1 MKLRKWISLAIIGL
15 VLGQPAIAAFEIV
28 TLVNAVETS
37 PSNIILPS
45 STSGMVSFRPCD
57 EECDAVEYRR
67 ARLTDATKF
76 AVNGK
81 AVKFEEFRK
90 AFAAIRGTE
99 DSYALVS
106 YDTKSKTVTSIDVA
120 R

>member
-1 MKLRKWISLAIIGL
+1 MNIRAWKALIIFGLAL
-15 VLGQPAIAAFEIV
+15 SQTAYADFKIV

-45 STSGMVSFRPCD
+45 STNGMVSFRPCD
-57 EECDAVEYRR
+57 DGCEKKYERVQ
-67 ARLTDATKF
+67 LTEATSFVVDGKRVNFEDFRNAF
-76 AVNGK
+76 AV
-81 AVKFEEFRK
+81 
-90 AFAAIRGTE
+90 IRGSE

-106 YDTKSKTVTSIDVA
+106 YDTKTKTVTSIDVA

>member
-1 MKLRKWISLAIIGL
+1 MKIRTWKALAIFGL
-15 VLGQPAIAAFEIV
+15 ALCQPAVADFEIV

-45 STSGMVSFRPCD
+45 SLNGMVSFRPCAG
-57 EECDAVEYRR
+57 ECDVEYSR
-67 ARLTDATKF
+67 ARLTEGTTF
-76 AVNGK
+76 AVDGK
-81 AVKFEEFRK
+81 AVKFEDFRK
-90 AFAAIRGTE
+90 AFAVIRGTD

-106 YDTKSKTVTSIDVA
+106 YDTKTKTVTSIDVA